1 MTRFVVA
8 VFDTNIF
15 VRLRLA
21 KTQAIRKLWEAWLAG
36 DFDIV
41 TSESILVELDRVL
54 HYPRIFDPSRLTDE
68 LVAEFIDTV
77 RRKAILTQELYEVWR
92 VDEDETDN
100 MFLAAA
106 LEVYADYVVS
116 EDKHLRSIKYYHG
129 VQIVGLAQFQK
140 EIGL

>member
-1 MTRFVVA
+1 MTKFVTA
-8 VFDTNIF
+8 VFDTNIL

-21 KTQAIRKLWEAWLAG
+21 KSKAIRKLWDALLAG
-36 DFDIV
+36 EFELI
-41 TSESILVELDRVL
+41 TSESILAELDRVL
-54 HYPRIFDPSRLTDE
+54 HYPRIFDSNRLSDE
-68 LVAEFIDTV
+68 SVAEFIDTL
-77 RRKAILTQELYEVWR
+77 RRKAVLIEELYEVWR

-106 LEVYADYVVS
+106 LETYADYLVS
-116 EDKHLRSIKYYHG
+116 EDKHLRAIKYYHG

>member
-1 MTRFVVA
+1 MTKFVVA

-21 KTQAIRKLWEAWLAG
+21 KTKAIRKLWEALLTG

-41 TSESILVELDRVL
+41 TSESILAELDRVL
-54 HYPRIFDPSRLTDE
+54 HYPRIFDSNRLTDE
-68 LVAEFIDTV
+68 IVAEFIDTV

-92 VDEDETDN
+92 VHEDETDN

-106 LEVYADYVVS
+106 LEVYADYLVS
-116 EDKHLRSIKYYHG
+116 EDKHLRAIKYYHG